1 MTHLSTEDKNCFK
14 ENGCLIVRGVLS
26 PEQIQAAQDALWENI
41 EADRNDPATWVEA
54 SQRSPTPATH
64 PAIRAT
70 VHESPIFAM
79 MEEMV
84 GKDQLNPSSAGPA
97 LRFPSKG
104 QTWSPPERGHLD
116 GYYTPTNGVPEGTV
130 GYMTINVTIYVEDID
145 SKGGCFTYWPGSHHV
160 AHEYFKTHSLLS
172 VQGGVSSDIY
182 PAGEFPEGREFVG
195 QAGAISATAFCP
207 TDEDALLS
215 LSKSDGAVM
224 WDLRTRSIKRRLQF
238 AGRPVCFSWCGS
250 GRRVC
255 FGLSRGV
262 RKFL

>member
-104 QTWSPPERGHLD
+104 QTWSLPERGHLD

-195 QAGAISATAFCP
+195 QAGDAMFWHGQLFHTGSKNINRNIRMALIGRFSRKDANDIRFETC
-207 TDEDALLS
+207 DEEWVHWEGID
-215 LSKSDGAVM
+215 
-224 WDLRTRSIKRRLQF
+224 
-238 AGRPVCFSWCGS
+238 
-250 GRRVC
+250 
-255 FGLSRGV
+255 
-262 RKFL
+262 